1 MNIGQWIERVA
12 SQLEAANLHFGHGTD
27 NALDEAAWLV
37 MHVAG
42 VRLDGSFDEWDRPVG
57 SRQQELIESHLARRV
72 QDGEPLAY
80 ILGSAWFAGL
90 EFEVNP
96 TVLVPRS
103 PIAELIGDRFRPWID
118 GDSISQALDLCTGS
132 GCLAIAIAHYMP
144 QIQVVASDISP
155 EALQVARRNVARHKL
170 ESRVKLIQSD
180 LFEDLPAG
188 PYDLIVSNPPYV
200 SAESMQELP
209 AEYRAE
215 PRLGLESGLDGLDA
229 CLQIMV
235 QSADFL
241 TDTGI
246 LVCEVGESE
255 ESLQAALPGV
265 PFIWLEFSSGGSGVF
280 LLGREELH
288 QATATVRKLIKERS
302 DVR

>member
-1 MNIGQWIERVA
+1 MNIRQCIDRVA
-12 SQLEAANLHFGHGTD
+12 SQLDEANLHFGHGTD
-27 NALDEAAWLV
+27 NAVDEAAWLV
-37 MHVAG
+37 MHAVG
-42 VRLDGSFDEWDRPVG
+42 VPLDGSFKQWDRPVG
-57 SRQQELIESHLARRV
+57 SRQQELINSHLSRRV
-72 QDGEPLAY
+72 KDGEPLAY

-96 TVLVPRS
+96 SVLVPRS
-103 PIAELIGDRFRPWID
+103 PIAELIIDRFRPWIE
-118 GDSISQALDLCTGS
+118 GDSIGRALDLCTGS

-144 QIQVVASDISP
+144 QIQVDASDISS
-155 EALQVARRNVARHKL
+155 EALAVARRNVSRHKL
-170 ESRVKLIQSD
+170 DSRVKLIQSD
-180 LFEDLPAG
+180 LFAELPG
-188 PYDLIVSNPPYV
+188 DPYDLIVTNPPYV
-200 SAESMQELP
+200 SADSMRVLP

-215 PRLGLESGLDGLDA
+215 PRLGLESGADGLDA

-255 ESLQAALPGV
+255 EPLQAALPKV
-265 PFIWLEFSSGGSGVF
+265 PFTWLEFSSGGSGVF
-280 LLGREELH
+280 LLSREDLH
-288 QATATVRKLIKERS
+288 QATTTVRQYIEERI